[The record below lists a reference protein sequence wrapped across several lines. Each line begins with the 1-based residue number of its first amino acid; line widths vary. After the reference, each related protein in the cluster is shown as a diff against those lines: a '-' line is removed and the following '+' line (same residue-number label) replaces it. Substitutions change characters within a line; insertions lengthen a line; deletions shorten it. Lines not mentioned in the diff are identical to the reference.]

1 MCVHVCDWI
10 VIYVTDKSL
19 HGVFIYYLDRDDNNL
34 LYISKVLY
42 IPLEG
47 IERNFLRS
55 KQWLFYY
62 CKMAINRELTGIPQR
77 VAATN
82 RRHIISG

>member
-55 KQWLFYY
+55 KQ
-62 CKMAINRELTGIPQR
+62 
-77 VAATN
+77 
-82 RRHIISG
+82 